1 MFTTNLK
8 TITNEDCQSKWE
20 ITRIEIKF
28 LHICTM
34 PLKGVGACSGDSGG
48 ARGIV
53 SFAVIRPCAN
63 GNMPVVYTRVSQ
75 YTKWI
80 EEVIENN

>member
-1 MFTTNLK
+1 
-8 TITNEDCQSKWE
+8 
-20 ITRIEIKF
+20 
-28 LHICTM
+28 M
-34 PLKGVGACSGDSGG
+34 PLKGVGACSGDSVR
-48 ARGIV
+48 ALGIV